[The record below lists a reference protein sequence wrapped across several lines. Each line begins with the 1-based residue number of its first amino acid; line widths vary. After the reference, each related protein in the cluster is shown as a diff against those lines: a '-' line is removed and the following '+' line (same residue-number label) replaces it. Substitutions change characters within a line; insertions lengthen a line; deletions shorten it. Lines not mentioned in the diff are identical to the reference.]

1 MEVWHREMVV
11 EKPRKYH
18 KSMVFIN
25 GTGKTTEVPW
35 KYAVHEWAG
44 ENREIPW
51 KHWQKGED
59 SFPDHRNSTI
69 LFHPR
74 HTLNAVMPKNK
85 MFQKLER
92 LVMKTSKR
100 KRRKI

>member
-1 MEVWHREMVV
+1 MEVLHREMVV

-18 KSMVFIN
+18 GSMIFIN
-25 GTGKTTEVPW
+25 GLGK
-35 KYAVHEWAG
+35 
-44 ENREIPW
+44 NREIPW

-85 MFQKLER
+85 MFQKLEKFSYED
-92 LVMKTSKR
+92 LKK
-100 KRRKI
+100 KK